1 MYGGKDN
8 IRCVDVELFPV
19 SESLD
24 MTCFGVT
31 KEAEFSVFGLAEP
44 MQISCFKI
52 CTVSKDIPCWLWD
65 AGEKIL
71 WDNNEEKLL

>member
-1 MYGGKDN
+1 MYGGNDN

-24 MTCFGVT
+24 ITC
-31 KEAEFSVFGLAEP
+31 FGLAEP

-71 WDNNEEKLL
+71 L